1 MAAENRQGG
10 FLGME
15 ERRTTV
21 VNLADVAQALPLE
34 LGFVSE
40 NLAPSVIKR
49 LEIDTLN
56 TIVQARDEH
65 AGTSL
70 LTASIKKSRHVI
82 HTPFAVE
89 LTPDQAQDYLSFVQQ
104 LFERK
109 VKERKTVADLVPYGE
124 GDSRLY
130 YIVVSGHRRIRALRE
145 MGETYIDVKIA
156 ADMQPLE
163 ALYLQAQENT
173 GKPLK
178 DYERAEE
185 HGTFW
190 AVAKVKDTNLTLKEF
205 SESVGTPVN
214 IIRRDLRYYDL
225 PREIKEYVVPRGRIE
240 SEEHDTIIPNQ
251 PLMPFNVACQLG
263 RLVEVRAPLHEILFV
278 ARRFFEENVTSE
290 KVASDRVGKY
300 IKELKTGAV
309 DMMDIFGNNAQEIT
323 ERRKQRQVAERFS
336 SKVDDANAFFARVV
350 QSQKMGFADSEEDGV
365 SYKGA
370 ATRLL
375 ALAETVKQLLP
386 GMESTL
392 SEKQREKIAQ
402 VFEMLKDTSMK
413 VENITCG
420 DISETE

>member
-1 MAAENRQGG
+1 M
-10 FLGME
+10 
-15 ERRTTV
+15 
-21 VNLADVAQALPLE
+21 
-34 LGFVSE
+34 
-40 NLAPSVIKR
+40 
-49 LEIDTLN
+49 
-56 TIVQARDEH
+56 
-65 AGTSL
+65 
-70 LTASIKKSRHVI
+70 
-82 HTPFAVE
+82 
-89 LTPDQAQDYLSFVQQ
+89 
-104 LFERK
+104 
-109 VKERKTVADLVPYGE
+109 
-124 GDSRLY
+124 
-130 YIVVSGHRRIRALRE
+130 
-145 MGETYIDVKIA
+145 
-156 ADMQPLE
+156 
-163 ALYLQAQENT
+163 
-173 GKPLK
+173 
-178 DYERAEE
+178 
-185 HGTFW
+185 
-190 AVAKVKDTNLTLKEF
+190 
-205 SESVGTPVN
+205 
-214 IIRRDLRYYDL
+214 
-225 PREIKEYVVPRGRIE
+225 VPRGRIE

-413 VENITCG
+413 VENITGG